1 MCRTRP
7 GSGPG
12 TPYFEDASTGFKRA
26 VDDFDAGTDR
36 AQALDVI
43 VREARVRDTLTLW
56 HLLSR
61 VEASDRVRVY
71 ERIAQFEPPPA
82 GASRDRILALDAD
95 ALRRWRE
102 ELAWKW

>member
-1 MCRTRP
+1 MKKILGALAVLLGVSQLFAQNIP
-7 GSGPG
+7 PIQSGDIIIIG
-12 TPYFEDASTGFKRA
+12 GQL
-26 VDDFDAGTDR
+26 FDG
-36 AQALDVI
+36 
-43 VREARVRDTLTLW
+43 VRDTLTLW

-71 ERIAQFEPPPA
+71 ERIAQFEPPPS
-82 GASRDRILALDAD
+82 GATRERILALDAD